1 MKMAQTYFSQSNGI
15 SVYQSV
21 FGTFLFNIVLL
32 STNINV
38 SNFFTML
45 MFQCYRFPINKRLTV
60 YKYINSGTCTMQYM
74 HYASLDTY
82 KVPNLA
88 IIKQLFILTYL

>member
-38 SNFFTML
+38 SNFL
-45 MFQCYRFPINKRLTV
+45 LC
-60 YKYINSGTCTMQYM
+60 
-74 HYASLDTY
+74 
-82 KVPNLA
+82 
-88 IIKQLFILTYL
+88 